1 MYSLYIRVV
10 ATTVHIPKK
19 LLEQVDARAKSL
31 GVSRNRLVV
40 EALRDK
46 VRARDAWPAELLA
59 TLATPVDGATAKAA
73 DDLDD
78 AIRRG
83 RRSRKKAPAL

>member
-1 MYSLYIRVV
+1 V

-46 VRARDAWPAELLA
+46 VGVVEAWPPELLA
-59 TLATPVDGATAKAA
+59 MLATPPEASVREAGSEMDA
-73 DDLDD
+73 
-78 AIRRG
+78 AIRRA
-83 RRSRKKAPAL
+83 RRGRKKPLRL